1 MALSHRIAGLVLAGL
16 APLTATDA
24 FKADHAA
31 WRAKRLASLTKEDG
45 WLSVAGLAWLQPGEN
60 TVGSAGDAALHLP
73 DKAPARAGTLVWSD
87 GRVIFRTA
95 PGVAVTLNGK
105 PFGEGELAP
114 DSAAAVL
121 HLGDLRL
128 SLIRRGDRVGL
139 RVKDTRSEAL
149 RAFKGIPAYPPDPA
163 WRVVGRLEA
172 YPEPRSV
179 SVPTVIGTPME
190 AKAPG
195 RVHFRLRGRALSLEP
210 VLEDDGTLF
219 FIFRDASSGRQTYPA
234 GRFLYAEPAKD
245 GKVVLDFNRAHNP
258 PCAFTAYATC
268 PLPPKGNALRVA
280 VRAGEK
286 NPH

>member
-1 MALSHRIAGLVLAGL
+1 MAHTIRIAGLLVAGL
-16 APLTATDA
+16 ASLAGQDA
-24 FKADHAA
+24 FKAEHEA
-31 WRAKRLASLTKEDG
+31 WAAKRLAALTKEDG
-45 WLSVAGLAWLQPGEN
+45 WLSVAGLEWLQPGAN
-60 TVGSAGDAALHLP
+60 TLGSAEGSSLRLP
-73 DKAPARAGTLVWSD
+73 DKAPGRAGTFQWAE
-87 GRVIFRTA
+87 GRVTFRA
-95 PGVAVTLNGK
+95 EAGVAVTLNGH
-105 PFGEGELAP
+105 PFSEGVLAP
-114 DSAAAVL
+114 DSAGAVL

-149 RAFKGIPAYPPDPA
+149 RDFKGIPAFPPDPA

-172 YPEPRSV
+172 YPAPRTV

-195 RVHFRLRGRALSLEP
+195 RVHFRLKGRALSLEP
-210 VLEDDGTLF
+210 VLEEDGTLF
-219 FIFRDASSGRQTYPA
+219 FIFKDASSGKQTYPA
-234 GRFLYAEPAKD
+234 GRFLYAQPAKD
-245 GKVVLDFNRAHNP
+245 GKVVLDFNRAQNP